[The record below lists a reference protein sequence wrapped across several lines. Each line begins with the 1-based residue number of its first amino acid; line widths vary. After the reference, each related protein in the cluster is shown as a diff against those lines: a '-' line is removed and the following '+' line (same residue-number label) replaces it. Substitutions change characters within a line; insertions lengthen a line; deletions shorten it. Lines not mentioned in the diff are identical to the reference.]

1 MVKHAADEQNPLL
14 TASERVE
21 RAIQKVT
28 SRFTYTPEQQQ
39 WLERIREHLRENLS
53 IDKDDFEDL
62 PIFNRNGGW
71 GKVYKVFGPKFPELL
86 KQLNQ
91 AIAA

>member
-1 MVKHAADEQNPLL
+1 M
-14 TASERVE
+14 TAGL
-21 RAIQKVT
+21 
-28 SRFTYTPEQQQ
+28 TYTPEQQQ
-39 WLERIREHLRENLS
+39 WLDRIREHLRENLS
-53 IDKDDFEDL
+53 IDEGDFEDL

-71 GKVYKVFGPKFPELL
+71 RKVYNVFGPKLPGLL